1 MTIDHRIRDEKFQ
14 YNINKEAAKTSAL
27 SSGEEMLPSN
37 QIRIIEQDKFTYST
51 LKKALKNKT
60 KATKNAVEKQTKT
73 TEGRVEK
80 QILGTG
86 QNSVSN
92 LFSKDVLSEE
102 AIYELNKI
110 KEIEWEINREDLNYK
125 ADDKEKDER
134 YSLKQK
140 DILKKKFIAVFL
152 Y

>member
-92 LFSKDVLSEE
+92 LFSKYVLSEE

-110 KEIEWEINREDLNYK
+110 KEIE
-125 ADDKEKDER
+125 
-134 YSLKQK
+134 
-140 DILKKKFIAVFL
+140 
-152 Y
+152 

>member
-80 QILGTG
+80 QILGKG

-140 DILKKKFIAVFL
+140 DILKEKFIAVFL

>member
-37 QIRIIEQDKFTYST
+37 QIQITEQDKFTYST

>member
-140 DILKKKFIAVFL
+140 DILKEKFIAVFL

>member
-37 QIRIIEQDKFTYST
+37 QIQITEQDKFTYST

-60 KATKNAVEKQTKT
+60 KATKNAVEKQ
-73 TEGRVEK
+73 
-80 QILGTG
+80 ILGKG

-110 KEIEWEINREDLNYK
+110 KEIE
-125 ADDKEKDER
+125 
-134 YSLKQK
+134 
-140 DILKKKFIAVFL
+140 
-152 Y
+152 